1 MKISELTNNVIKC
14 KPYSKVIQNNYIIGI
29 KTIGNQFVKISKPI
43 LNYDNMDDLEI
54 DFNVNDE
61 IIADMNINI
70 ISHKNTKQ
78 EDVVKNLKYENEYY
92 TAFRTTLRILL
103 SNFENKKYKSE
114 IYSIVKSDKKYE
126 TKVNEVYNIL
136 KGLSGDYVRFGNVD
150 LNKINEIGTCFN
162 KCESDSCVTL
172 GKECI
177 LKIPKK
183 NLLEDHLLNYIL
195 YHTRLADEIVRIYR
209 IRSFMLEP
217 NKFLNMTNYDYKI
230 NKDEILLLD
239 SFISKEYFN
248 ELELFRN
255 NEYIN
260 NISFDIARPN
270 KKVSNKHSNK
280 TKLLE

>member
-1 MKISELTNNVIKC
+1 M
-14 KPYSKVIQNNYIIGI
+14 
-29 KTIGNQFVKISKPI
+29 
-43 LNYDNMDDLEI
+43 
-54 DFNVNDE
+54 
-61 IIADMNINI
+61 
-70 ISHKNTKQ
+70 
-78 EDVVKNLKYENEYY
+78 
-92 TAFRTTLRILL
+92 
-103 SNFENKKYKSE
+103 
-114 IYSIVKSDKKYE
+114 
-126 TKVNEVYNIL
+126 
-136 KGLSGDYVRFGNVD
+136 
-150 LNKINEIGTCFN
+150 
-162 KCESDSCVTL
+162 
-172 GKECI
+172 
-177 LKIPKK
+177 
-183 NLLEDHLLNYIL
+183 NYIL